1 MDNKKSVKKQLFQS
15 PTPVKSQLPDSMDLQ
30 FELEMERKDML
41 SSNALQDSI
50 VESKAAETMA
60 GWVNNKADDDDD
72 EEIQSAGVEDVCYE
86 IVNNL
91 QLRWEKIQICNFKK
105 MSPADQHSWA
115 QRNAFEMYQILDGLW
130 PLV

>member
-72 EEIQSAGVEDVCYE
+72 EEIV
-86 IVNNL
+86 
-91 QLRWEKIQICNFKK
+91 F
-105 MSPADQHSWA
+105 
-115 QRNAFEMYQILDGLW
+115 
-130 PLV
+130 